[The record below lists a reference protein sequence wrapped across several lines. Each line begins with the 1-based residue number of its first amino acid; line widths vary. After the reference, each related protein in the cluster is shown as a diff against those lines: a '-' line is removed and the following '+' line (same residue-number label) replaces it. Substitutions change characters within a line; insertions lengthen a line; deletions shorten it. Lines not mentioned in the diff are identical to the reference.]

1 AAGWWAAEP
10 RCGSGRTWGTSGS
23 AVGAVSVVAVSEALS
38 TSTMGGR
45 GSSEP
50 RWFRVRR
57 SSPTRSRVATTTE
70 TGDRVVSGMAVFL
83 LHEHG
88 VGRQT
93 LPPGCV
99 LVHVVGEGAPQP
111 FFQTDGRR
119 PAESLLRTGDVGPA
133 VVRVVLGAVHENDLG
148 SGLGEVPD
156 EVGQVEHTG
165 SAFGGPSGVGQV
177 WGHRSRHRR

>member
-1 AAGWWAAEP
+1 MFRP
-10 RCGSGRTWGTSGS
+10 RRTRVTSGNSVRTVS
-23 AVGAVSVVAVSEALS
+23 AVSTSEALS
-38 TSTMGGR
+38 APDPGGR

-50 RWFRVRR
+50 SWCRVRR

-83 LHEHG
+83 PHEHG

-148 SGLGEVPD
+148 SG
-156 EVGQVEHTG
+156 
-165 SAFGGPSGVGQV
+165 
-177 WGHRSRHRR
+177 

>member
-1 AAGWWAAEP
+1 MFRP
-10 RCGSGRTWGTSGS
+10 RRTRVTSGNSVRTVS
-23 AVGAVSVVAVSEALS
+23 AVSSSEALS
-38 TSTMGGR
+38 TTTGGR

-119 PAESLLRTGDVGPA
+119 QAESLLSTGDVGPA
-133 VVRVVLGAVHENDLG
+133 
-148 SGLGEVPD
+148 
-156 EVGQVEHTG
+156 
-165 SAFGGPSGVGQV
+165 
-177 WGHRSRHRR
+177 